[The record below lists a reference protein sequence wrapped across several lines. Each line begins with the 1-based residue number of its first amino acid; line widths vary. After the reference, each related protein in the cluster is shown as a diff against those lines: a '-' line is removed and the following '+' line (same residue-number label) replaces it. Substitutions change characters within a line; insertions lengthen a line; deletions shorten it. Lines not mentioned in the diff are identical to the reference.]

1 MLGYGSANFN
11 QGRYGIGVQQGFV
24 KPVSTADVQVANHV
38 IWAGYPAYWINA
50 SSTALIFGGLIQGAF
65 LDIQGTSTVYAN
77 NVLMRWAGNL
87 DLGSGTSTVYSS
99 GYIAWDSQLVADATW
114 TNQTVS

>member
-24 KPVSTADVQVANHV
+24 NPASVADVQVSNHV
-38 IWAGYPAYWINA
+38 IWSPVPTYSINA
-50 SSTALIFGGLIQGAF
+50 SSVALIFGGLIQGA
-65 LDIQGTSTVYAN
+65 LVDIQGTSTVYAN

>member
-1 MLGYGSANFN
+1 MEGFGSANFS

-24 KPVSTADVQVANHV
+24 KSASVADVQIANHV
-38 IWAGYPAYWINA
+38 IWSPVPTYSINA

-65 LDIQGTSTVYAN
+65 LDIQGTSTIYAN
-77 NVLMRWAGNL
+77 NVLMIWAGNL
-87 DLGSGTSTVYSS
+87 NLGVGTSTMYSF
-99 GYIAWDSQLVADATW
+99 GKIAWDSQLVSDATW